1 MPKEEEE
8 EEDAVHTLAPFA
20 LQENIP
26 GHFLNPLSRFSIPLV
41 QMESA
46 GFSPQDET
54 IGCTS
59 ELREGRRFG
68 AWNSVVNP
76 VFSVAICKGT
86 LLSLVLVAYALP
98 KLASVGHQ

>member
-1 MPKEEEE
+1 
-8 EEDAVHTLAPFA
+8 
-20 LQENIP
+20 LQRIFL
-26 GHFLNPLSRFSIPLV
+26 GIFLIHFLDSPF

-59 ELREGRRFG
+59 ELREGRSFG

-86 LLSLVLVAYALP
+86 LLFLVLVAYTLP
-98 KLASVGHQ
+98 KPASVGHQ